1 MDFAAGIAF
10 ADHQLAFFRRFPEC
24 GCLGIGLRGLDL
36 ALLALHLP
44 HFRSMMTVAEPCRVP
59 SEPPVP
65 CANAR
70 SQFLTCT
77 AGCASPRNCRTAST
91 TLVNPP
97 RFAGWLLQRPPPSVL
112 NGNLPVPEI
121 RLPSDTNRPPRPF
134 SQKPRSSNCI
144 TTVMVKLS

>member
-10 ADHQLAFFRRFPEC
+10 ADHQLAFFRRFPDSGSLPVFRDC
-24 GCLGIGLRGLDL
+24 GCLGFGLGGLDL
-36 ALLALHLP
+36 APLALHLP
-44 HFRSMMTVAEPCRVP
+44 HPRPMMTVAEPCRVP

-91 TLVNPP
+91 TLV
-97 RFAGWLLQRPPPSVL
+97 
-112 NGNLPVPEI
+112 
-121 RLPSDTNRPPRPF
+121 RPPR
-134 SQKPRSSNCI
+134 
-144 TTVMVKLS
+144 L

>member
-1 MDFAAGIAF
+1 MHRPAGRAF
-10 ADHQLAFFRRFPEC
+10 ADHQLAFLGSLPKRLR
-24 GCLGIGLRGLDL
+24 LGIGLWGLDL

-44 HFRSMMTVAEPCRVP
+44 HSLSMITVAAPCLVP

-91 TLVNPP
+91 TLVRPP
-97 RFAGWLLQRPPPSVL
+97 RLAGWLLQRPPPSVL

-121 RLPSDTNRPPRPF
+121 RLPSETNLPPWPF
-134 SQKPRSSNCI
+134 SQKPRSSICI
-144 TTVMVKLS
+144 RTVIVKLS